1 MRQTMLKKALLA
13 SLAKKKLILAWGV
26 KIRENMQ
33 IWFGEMVA
41 GKKLNKMPI
50 VLVYELH
57 RGKQCLVVNCFPTAQ
72 LTSEVVGVLKFGWL
86 TIAAI
91 VILLMKTGKVH

>member
-1 MRQTMLKKALLA
+1 MMLATQTLVISLVNDILKKVIKF
-13 SLAKKKLILAWGV
+13 SIFWS
-26 KIRENMQ
+26 N
-33 IWFGEMVA
+33 
-41 GKKLNKMPI
+41 
-50 VLVYELH
+50 ELH

-91 VILLMKTGKVH
+91 VISCS